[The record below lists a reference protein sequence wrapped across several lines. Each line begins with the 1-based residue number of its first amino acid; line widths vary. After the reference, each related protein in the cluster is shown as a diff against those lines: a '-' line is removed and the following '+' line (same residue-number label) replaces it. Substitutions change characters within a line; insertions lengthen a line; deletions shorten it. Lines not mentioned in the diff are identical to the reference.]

1 MDNTFLIFTLCI
13 VPSLII
19 MWYIYTK
26 DKIEKEP
33 IYLLLILFVGG
44 IISAVI
50 ALLISISLKNFF
62 PFLNYDYSKMTSF
75 QIFIKS
81 FFCIAFIE
89 EFSKWSFIFIGTWK
103 NKNFN
108 YMFDSIVYS
117 VFLSLGFAAF
127 ENILY
132 GFSFS
137 SYGLMPIF
145 LRGIISVPC
154 HAVFGVFM
162 GYYLG
167 MAKSTEDKNK
177 SKYIFLSLF
186 IPSLLHFT
194 YNFLLIWQNKVY
206 YVIFIIL
213 VIVIYILAFFKIKN
227 SSLIKKEIKT
237 H

>member
-1 MDNTFLIFTLCI
+1 MENSFLIFTLCI

-33 IYLLLILFVGG
+33 IYLLLILFIGG

-50 ALLISISLKNFF
+50 SLSISISLKNFF
-62 PFLNYDYSKMTSF
+62 PFLNNDYSEMTPF

-81 FFCIAFIE
+81 FFCIALIE
-89 EFSKWSFIFIGTWK
+89 EFSKWLFIFIVTWK

-108 YMFDSIVYS
+108 HMFDSIVYS

-137 SYGLMPIF
+137 SYGLTPFF

-167 MAKSTEDKNK
+167 IAKATQDKKKN
-177 SKYIFLSLF
+177 KYIFLSLI
-186 IPSLLHFT
+186 IPILLHFN
-194 YNFLLIWQNKVY
+194 YDFLLVWQNKVY
-206 YVIFIIL
+206 YIVFIIFIIM
-213 VIVIYILAFFKIKN
+213 IYILSFFKIKN
-227 SSLIKKEIKT
+227 LNLIKKEIKT